1 VFWQP
6 DKSGIMC
13 RSGPIF
19 DAVYSY
25 TLHDL
30 VLTVIDLNSSNLTGG
45 GTRYAT
51 SRDRTVLDSY
61 RNLLTLFKHL

>member
-19 DAVYSY
+19 DVVCSY

-51 SRDRTVLDSY
+51 SRDRTVVSKSSIQ
-61 RNLLTLFKHL
+61 LTIR